1 MSAVKAWFARDAGP
15 ISLRL
20 PNGMRVWVTRAA
32 AAETRFIYREIFEDR
47 CYEQQG
53 IAPAAQGVVL
63 DVGANVGLF
72 ALRMKQLAPS
82 CTVYCFEPV
91 PATYACLEKN
101 VAGVGAEVLNA
112 ALSDR
117 VGLVSMTFFPRTP
130 GNSTLYPEGKPGE
143 VSSMADTAPLSWVW
157 QLDRVAAIGLALA
170 YPLRRIILRTSFRHL
185 LRERQTFTCA
195 TRTLDD
201 FIAERRLD
209 SVDLL
214 KIDVEGAERD
224 VMNGLSDENL
234 ARVRQLIIEVSPDKK
249 AWLHALRQRL
259 SDSGFTQ
266 LSLHSMLRAGDAE
279 HDAFP
284 CVLYAKR
291 DP

>member
-1 MSAVKAWFARDAGP
+1 
-15 ISLRL
+15 
-20 PNGMRVWVTRAA
+20 
-32 AAETRFIYREIFEDR
+32 
-47 CYEQQG
+47 
-53 IAPAAQGVVL
+53 
-63 DVGANVGLF
+63 
-72 ALRMKQLAPS
+72 
-82 CTVYCFEPV
+82 
-91 PATYACLEKN
+91 
-101 VAGVGAEVLNA
+101 
-112 ALSDR
+112 
-117 VGLVSMTFFPRTP
+117 
-130 GNSTLYPEGKPGE
+130 
-143 VSSMADTAPLSWVW
+143 MADTAPLSWVW